1 MRRKR
6 FQRGSLKPR
15 KRNGRN
21 YWYAQWR
28 EEGRPKSKELGLCS
42 KMTRVEAEARLA
54 EILQPVNVGSCLR
67 NVARTFENFVELVYL
82 PVYRRKWKAST
93 AMTEVNRT
101 QFHLVRSLG
110 DRLMNEI
117 TRDEMQKLLDRIAK
131 KCGRSVVDHLRFRL
145 RSIFELAM
153 SEGVVDRNPAT
164 TLFLPRHF
172 RAVRERKVLTP
183 ETAAQL
189 IAALDLRERE

>member
-101 QFHLVRSLG
+101 QFHLVRSL
-110 DRLMNEI
+110 
-117 TRDEMQKLLDRIAK
+117 
-131 KCGRSVVDHLRFRL
+131 
-145 RSIFELAM
+145 
-153 SEGVVDRNPAT
+153 
-164 TLFLPRHF
+164 
-172 RAVRERKVLTP
+172 
-183 ETAAQL
+183 
-189 IAALDLRERE
+189 